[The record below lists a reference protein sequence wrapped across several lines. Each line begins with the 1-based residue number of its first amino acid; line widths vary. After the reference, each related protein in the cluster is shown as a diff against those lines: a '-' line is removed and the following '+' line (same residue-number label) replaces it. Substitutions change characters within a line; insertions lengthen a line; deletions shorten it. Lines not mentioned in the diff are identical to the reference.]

1 MRETEAM
8 LEGHAAMVERRAREL
23 AQEERVDKLPLNLM
37 PRSVYEKFKTSG
49 FVTPQL
55 YDPV

>member
-1 MRETEAM
+1 M